1 MLSESKSILESDDIY
16 RYISDKRLE
25 RINNHKYVV
34 DKKVLL
40 YTELMLKKIMCE
52 ERGLG
57 IGGIDIR
64 YGCYGKPYIANLG
77 DCEFS
82 ISHTK
87 STIVIAV
94 NDFSVG
100 VDIESLDISPNYI
113 CISDR
118 FSSSEQKYINE
129 NSDCRIER
137 LIEIWTKKESY
148 LKALGVGL
156 YHSLSSFSVL
166 EKTFFT
172 FKYGDE
178 LITVYSDN
186 SESLCNIEKVIMT
199 EQSIIDYF
207 LAPATSLS

>member
-1 MLSESKSILESDDIY
+1 MLSESKSILDSDNIY

-25 RINNHKYVV
+25 RIKNLKYAV

-52 ERGLG
+52 ECGLG
-57 IGGIDIR
+57 IGEIDIR
-64 YGCYGKPYIANLG
+64 YGYYGKPYIANLSG
-77 DCEFS
+77 CEFS

-94 NDFSVG
+94 DDFSVG

-113 CISDR
+113 CISD
-118 FSSSEQKYINE
+118 SCSPSEQKYINE
-129 NSDCRIER
+129 NSDCSIER

-156 YHSLSSFSVL
+156 HQSLSSFSVL
-166 EKTFFT
+166 EKVFFT
-172 FKYGDE
+172 FRYDGE
-178 LITVYSDN
+178 LIAVYSND
-186 SESLCNIEKVIMT
+186 SESLRNIEKIIMT

-207 LAPATSLS
+207 LAPAIALF